1 MGLTIN
7 GVGNSNTSG
16 LPDWFVNLI
25 PPSQSLIPGVSTNIL
40 GIVGTATWG
49 PVNALIAGDGYSDFA
64 CCFGTLQ
71 NRKYDMGTAVQIAQ
85 QNGCSNFNF
94 IRVTDGTDVA
104 ATITFPALTAGDAAA
119 IVAAINT
126 GQSGVRGASLLV
138 TASNSTTTVTITSKY
153 TGTFGNKTTLTV
165 GAGTKAST
173 TKVTI
178 SLPNNQTES
187 FDNIG
192 TGSAVTA
199 TPTLTGGTDG
209 TTTIVSAT
217 LIGVD
222 TGTRTGMYAL
232 RKSGA
237 AAVMLADLDDS
248 TTYAAQTAYG
258 MSEACTMV
266 MVGVAGDTIANAVTV
281 KNAAGIDSLEAKLL
295 FGDWCYW
302 FDSENQIPKRLVSPQ
317 AFWAGRRVSITP
329 NQAMVNRQLYGIV
342 STQRADS
349 GRQYSNAELTLLT
362 NAGIDVITN
371 PSLGGFYYSARIGHN
386 TSSSPLT
393 RADEYTSNAN
403 FIALSISAW
412 VGSQIGLLQTP
423 QQREEAYGALEA
435 FFSDY
440 QRNGGIGDV
449 NAPDA
454 RAYYIQLDEF
464 NNSNSSVVLG
474 IENIDIKVK
483 LFKAI
488 EKMVVNIEAGF
499 VVVIPSGTP
508 TAL

>member
-7 GVGNSNTSG
+7 GVGNSNVSG

-25 PPSQSLIPGVSTNIL
+25 PPSQSLIPGVSTNII

-49 PVNALIAGDGYSDFA
+49 PVNAIGYGDSYSDFA
-64 CCFGTLQ
+64 AQYGPLQ
-71 NRKYDMGTAVQIAQ
+71 ARKYDLGTAVQIAQ
-85 QNGCSNFNF
+85 RNGASNFNF
-94 IRVTDGTDVA
+94 VRVTDGTDVA
-104 ATITFPALTAGDAAA
+104 ATITFPVISAGDAVA
-119 IVAAINT
+119 IVTAINN
-126 GQSGVRGASLLV
+126 GQSGVRGPSLLV
-138 TASNSTTTVTITSKY
+138 TASSATTTVTITSKY

-178 SLPNNQTES
+178 SLPNNQTEI
-187 FDNIG
+187 FDNLG
-192 TGSAVTA
+192 TASAVAA

-209 TTTIVSAT
+209 ATTVVSAT
-217 LIGVD
+217 LIGTD

-232 RKSGA
+232 RRSGV
-237 AAVMLADLDDS
+237 AVAMLADLDDS
-248 TTYAAQTAYG
+248 TTYATQTAFG

-266 MVGVAGDTIANAVTV
+266 MVGVAGDTITNAVTV
-281 KNAAGIDSLEAKLL
+281 KTTAAIDSMEAKLL
-295 FGDWCYW
+295 LGDYCYW

-329 NQAMVNRQLYGIV
+329 NQAMLNRPLYGIV
-342 STQRADS
+342 STQRADY
-349 GRQYSNAELTLLT
+349 GRQYSNAELTVLS
-362 NAGIDVITN
+362 NAGIDVITS
-371 PSLGGFYYSARIGHN
+371 PSLGGGYYSARIGHN
-386 TSSSPLT
+386 TSSNPLT
-393 RADEYTSNAN
+393 RPDEYTSNAN

-440 QRNGGIGDV
+440 QRTGGIGDV

-454 RAYYIQLDEF
+454 RAYYIQLDES
-464 NNSNSSVVLG
+464 NNSNSSVALG
-474 IENIDIKVK
+474 IENVDIKVK

-499 VVVIPSGTP
+499 VVVIPSGNPTP
-508 TAL
+508 L